1 MYYKNI
7 YSNNE
12 LEEIDIK
19 VVRVVISQNCR
30 SWPW

>member
-30 SWPW
+30 S